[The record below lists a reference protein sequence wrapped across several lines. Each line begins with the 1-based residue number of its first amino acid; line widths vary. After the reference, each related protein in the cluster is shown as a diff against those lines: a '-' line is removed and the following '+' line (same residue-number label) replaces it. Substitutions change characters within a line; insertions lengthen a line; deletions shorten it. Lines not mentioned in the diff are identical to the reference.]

1 MTPEALSP
9 AQRVEIRHAIEGLS
23 GADSA
28 RLESFAR
35 FRMRALGG
43 WARGQDWR
51 DLMNKA
57 LTDTLQGVRSWDPD
71 RVSFV
76 NHLLGAMRSISTGW
90 RSRKEQ
96 ADVLET
102 ELEQPGEE
110 SSGQDVS
117 AHRFPTE
124 ALQER
129 QVYARERL
137 RRIEK
142 AIEDDDELQELV
154 DCIRQGFSGPETR
167 ELMDWSERQFQA
179 AVRRL
184 RRRAAVT
191 DAPLTERRIV
201 S

>member
-1 MTPEALSP
+1 
-9 AQRVEIRHAIEGLS
+9 
-23 GADSA
+23 
-28 RLESFAR
+28 
-35 FRMRALGG
+35 
-43 WARGQDWR
+43 
-51 DLMNKA
+51 MNKA
-57 LTDTLQGVRSWDPD
+57 LTDTLDGVRSWRPD

-110 SSGQDVS
+110 SSGEDLLGHQL
-117 AHRFPTE
+117 PTE

-129 QVYARERL
+129 QVDARQRL

-142 AIEDDDELQELV
+142 AIEDDEELQDLV
-154 DCIRQGFSGPETR
+154 ECIRQGFAGPDTR
-167 ELMDWSERQFQA
+167 EVMDWSEHQYRA
-179 AVRRL
+179 AVKRL
-184 RRRAAVT
+184 RRRAAVADT
-191 DAPLTERRIV
+191 SLTERCTV

>member
-1 MTPEALSP
+1 MTPDALST
-9 AQRVEIRHAIEGLS
+9 AQQVEIRRAIDDLS
-23 GADSA
+23 GADSD

-35 FRMRALGG
+35 FRMAALGG
-43 WARGQDWR
+43 LARGQDWE
-51 DLMNKA
+51 DLMTKA
-57 LTDTLQGVRSWDPD
+57 LTDTFDGVRSWNPD

-76 NHLLGAMRSISTGW
+76 HHLLGAMRSISTGW

-110 SSGQDVS
+110 SAGEDLLGHQLP
-117 AHRFPTE
+117 AE

-137 RRIEK
+137 HRVEE
-142 AIEDDDELQELV
+142 AIEDDEGLQDLV
-154 DCIRQGFSGPETR
+154 DCMRLGLSGPETR
-167 ELMDWSERQFQA
+167 EMMGWSEHQYRA

-184 RRRAAVT
+184 RRRAAVA
-191 DAPLTERRIV
+191 DASLTEGCTV